1 MELDVDWNSTDNKY
15 HTRLVLGKA
24 SDIVTD
30 IRFAVAGY
38 IENIHTAWFGENSS
52 APPYQAS
59 HGAKITTYLSGGN
72 VTDLVFFDP
81 QNASGKTL
89 TQLAAGGA
97 GTDHSTLSNLAFNV
111 AGHTGSLPMG
121 SNSISGVTELIGTT
135 TQNLTLQSG
144 TGRSLVLMADGQ
156 DVSIWDSSLSANFD
170 SSAITFYRDLDM
182 ENHDVI
188 DVKVIKAYSTNNLSF
203 WDNTNGTKTLS
214 ELAAGGGGDSLWQDD
229 VDYAWLTTSKHIN
242 LQDKSIIGIQSLKSF
257 DTDGIR
263 HHDSSDASAFTIAP
277 IVSTVTYAWR
287 AWADG
292 RMEGNDII
300 MGTGKITGLA
310 AGTVSGDA
318 VALDGDGY
326 VPILDLPL
334 GGTGV
339 RGDLLVGTNAG
350 CSTIQAG
357 TNGLVLTADSAQTAG
372 VKWAAVGA
380 GSGLW
385 QSTGTPARTSL
396 IATQPIDLYDDIDM
410 HGKDIDNL
418 YRIDAHDASGV
429 GLYDHNGSWR
439 AVLANPSYAMQCLNA
454 GIDMNDTQKIT
465 SLVAGSGAGDS
476 VRYEQVLLLAGGTMN
491 SEAGINMSQGTL
503 TNVGGL
509 SLYDSSDY
517 IDMSGGDIVDVV
529 NVKGKYGEDVE
540 LYGSNTAGDAYLRF
554 LQWSK
559 AAEYT
564 KLERVVYIGSKN
576 NTSLT
581 IYQQH
586 GGADY
591 AIITA
596 ADGGDTW
603 INTSGGNLNL
613 QPSDMWIRFY
623 KATYP
628 TSDNTYQLGH
638 SSYRWSHVYGV
649 AFHQGDQCYSE
660 KSCAK
665 CGKDF
670 QVGDAIVHVV
680 IERDSIG
687 GDTCTIP
694 IHASCAQKEKQ
705 IVEIERHVEDVVEV
719 YMEDDGTIGKHH
731 NPRMR
736 EESYNKLILKDGI
749 KKDKDGFYVRDGKR
763 LAKDE
768 IFDVV
773 ESTREIPVM
782 VKKKYLI

>member
-1 MELDVDWNSTDNKY
+1 MSFKFMKLHVDWNGEKYNSRLELGDASTSPD
-15 HTRLVLGKA
+15 TPV
-24 SDIVTD
+24 D
-30 IRFAVAGY
+30 IRFKVPGY
-38 IENIHTAWFGENSS
+38 IENVHTIYFQDYSS
-52 APPYQAS
+52 
-59 HGAKITTYLSGGN
+59 GTN
-72 VTDLVFFDP
+72 VPRIYGDATNLVFFDP
-81 QNASGKTL
+81 QNTSGKTL
-89 TQLAAGGA
+89 TQLAA
-97 GTDHSTLSNLAFNV
+97 SE
-111 AGHTGSLPMG
+111 LP
-121 SNSISGVTELIGTT
+121 SGVQGDILYHSDTGWTRLGYGTNGYFLK
-135 TQNLTLQSG
+135 TQG
-144 TGRSLVLMADGQ
+144 
-156 DVSIWDSSLSANFD
+156 ISANP
-170 SSAITFYRDLDM
+170 
-182 ENHDVI
+182 V
-188 DVKVIKAYSTNNLSF
+188 
-203 WDNTNGTKTLS
+203 W
-214 ELAAGGGGDSLWQDD
+214 AAGDGGESLWEDD
-229 VDYAWLTTSKHIN
+229 VTYAWLTTSKHIN

-357 TNGLVLTADSAQTAG
+357 ANGLVLTADSAQTAG

-476 VRYEQVLLLAGGTMN
+476 VRYEQVLLLAGGTM
-491 SEAGINMSQGTL
+491 SGEGADINMAQAML
-503 TNVGGL
+503 TNAGGI
-509 SLYDSSDY
+509 SLYDASDY
-517 IDMSGGDIVDVV
+517 IDMNGGDVRDISELSGQYTSQFAYDHVHFKGHYWGNTDANYTFMEWKGGTLEINMGTASTKINDIYEINGQTGTQISINSDHRLVLGAYGVDYLTI
-529 NVKGKYGEDVE
+529 GPGTY
-540 LYGSNTAGDAYLRF
+540 SNTIHCHQNFVPNTTGTEQCGFSTRKWSTGYFVTVYEGDHA
-554 LQWSK
+554 
-559 AAEYT
+559 
-564 KLERVVYIGSKN
+564 
-576 NTSLT
+576 
-581 IYQQH
+581 
-586 GGADY
+586 
-591 AIITA
+591 
-596 ADGGDTW
+596 
-603 INTSGGNLNL
+603 
-613 QPSDMWIRFY
+613 
-623 KATYP
+623 
-628 TSDNTYQLGH
+628 
-638 SSYRWSHVYGV
+638 
-649 AFHQGDQCYSE
+649 YSE
-660 KSCAK
+660 LSCAK
-665 CGKDF
+665 CEESFKI
-670 QVGDAIVHVV
+670 GDAIVHVMLEKDEIDGSTV
-680 IERDSIG
+680 
-687 GDTCTIP
+687 TIP
-694 IHASCAQKEKQ
+694 IHATCAQQDKKL
-705 IVEIERHVEDVVEV
+705 VEIDRYEREIIEFFV
-719 YMEDDGTIGKHH
+719 EDDGTIEK
-731 NPRMR
+731 RW
-736 EESYNKLILKDGI
+736 ESKIQKKLYNKLVLKDGV
-749 KKDKDGFYVRDGKR
+749 KKDKDGFYVHDGKR

-773 ESTREIPVM
+773 ESTREVPVM